1 MSAGKSIGV
10 TKHLSYTQDTVRQ
23 IWFKFIQVRFDS
35 EVLIIVVGKK
45 IMGKIHT
52 ETHSYA

>member
-35 EVLIIVVGKK
+35 EVLIIVDGKK
-45 IMGKIHT
+45 IMGKNT
-52 ETHSYA
+52 Y